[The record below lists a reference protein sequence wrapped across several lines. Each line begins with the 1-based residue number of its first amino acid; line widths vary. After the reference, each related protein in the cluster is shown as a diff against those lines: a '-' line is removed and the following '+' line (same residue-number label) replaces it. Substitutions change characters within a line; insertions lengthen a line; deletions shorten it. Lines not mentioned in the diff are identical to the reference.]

1 MKMKKFMA
9 LILAG
14 AMVMGMAACGSGKE
28 EDTKK
33 EAASAEAGAVEG
45 EISIMTREDGSGTRG
60 ERFCKLYYE
69 RRGTAGSG
77 RCGMH

>member
-45 EISIMTREDGSGTRG
+45 EISITVSYTHLRE
-60 ERFCKLYYE
+60 
-69 RRGTAGSG
+69 
-77 RCGMH
+77 CGIIKIYK

>member
-60 ERFCKLYYE
+60 AFVELFGICLLY
-69 RRGTAGSG
+69 TS
-77 RCGMH
+77 RCV

>member
-33 EAASAEAGAVEG
+33 EAASTEAGAVE
-45 EISIMTREDGSGTRG
+45 
-60 ERFCKLYYE
+60 ERSLL
-69 RRGTAGSG
+69 
-77 RCGMH
+77 

>member
-33 EAASAEAGAVEG
+33 EAASA
-45 EISIMTREDGSGTRG
+45 RRD
-60 ERFCKLYYE
+60 
-69 RRGTAGSG
+69 RRG
-77 RCGMH
+77 RDFYYDP